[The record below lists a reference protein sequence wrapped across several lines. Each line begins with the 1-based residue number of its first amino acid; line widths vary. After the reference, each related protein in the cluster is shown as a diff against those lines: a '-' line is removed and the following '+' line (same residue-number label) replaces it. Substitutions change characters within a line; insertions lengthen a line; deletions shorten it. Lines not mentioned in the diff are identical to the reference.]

1 MYVYCRFGTKCYTI
15 KELTEKEC
23 LKKWN
28 YFSTRL
34 PEFDGKM
41 FRWIYFYFRDF
52 FKQIWIEVSI
62 NHSDLNG
69 KNFVNA
75 DNANKNL
82 PDDFEFIYNSVV
94 YRYKMIGNSVHVRLA
109 CHLANAIKIFFKE
122 WLLLIYDTCNT
133 ISIIYIM
140 SRSDA

>member
-1 MYVYCRFGTKCYTI
+1 M
-15 KELTEKEC
+15 
-23 LKKWN
+23 
-28 YFSTRL
+28 
-34 PEFDGKM
+34 
-41 FRWIYFYFRDF
+41 
-52 FKQIWIEVSI
+52 SI

-94 YRYKMIGNSVHVRLA
+94 YRYKMIGNSVPVRLA
-109 CHLANAIKIFFKE
+109 YHLANAIKIFFKE
-122 WLLLIYDTCNT
+122 LLLLIYDTCNT

>member
-1 MYVYCRFGTKCYTI
+1 MGRCSG
-15 KELTEKEC
+15 
-23 LKKWN
+23 
-28 YFSTRL
+28 
-34 PEFDGKM
+34 EFT
-41 FRWIYFYFRDF
+41 FIFVIF

-94 YRYKMIGNSVHVRLA
+94 YRYKMIGNSVSVHLA
-109 CHLANAIKIFFKE
+109 YHLANAIKIFFKE
-122 WLLLIYDTCNT
+122 
-133 ISIIYIM
+133 
-140 SRSDA
+140 